1 MKVENRRLLVVLCA
15 LAVSVVLSSCGSKK
29 PAKIDVWKLTSTN
42 PAEEYGTYLGNGF
55 IATQIKGEGT
65 GNDRGK
71 FLACYMAGLY
81 VNEKLTAMPTWSDL
95 RFFDGKSRF
104 LLDPKA
110 TYKQTLD
117 MKSGILTTEGTWTSG
132 GKNLKGSIQ
141 IIVSRDKPGIAL
153 LKADLTP
160 DFDGQVSV
168 QHMITNASGYKLIP
182 CKSSDPSVPVYAWEI
197 AGTTSNRNIAC
208 ATYLGTGD
216 VPYKSAPAYVHQDSS
231 AVDMSVKRNSPFTAD
246 LWISWS
252 RSASAQAASSNCV
265 ADLKKALPAGK
276 PESQSESDLIASH
289 KAAWSKLWDGDIV
302 ISGDPNTQLAMH
314 SCMFYLFE
322 SIRESSD
329 SSIPPLG
336 LSNNSFNGHI
346 FWDAD
351 TWMFPA
357 LILQHPELAKSIVD
371 YRFKTLPGALKN
383 ASAAGMKGAQY
394 AWESGETGIEDAPK
408 GIVYVYE
415 RHINSDV
422 ALTQWQYYLAT
433 ADKTWLRT
441 HGYPVIS
448 ATADYWA
455 SKAKLING
463 RYEIQS
469 VVPPDE
475 NAGLVNNSVYT
486 NAGAKLNLL
495 IAVKAAQ
502 TIGKTPNPT
511 WQKIADAMYI
521 PFDTAGKK
529 FIARDAYTSQKL
541 KQADPE
547 LVVYPLQLFPSAADE
562 SAVAKS
568 TYEFY
573 VPKVNANGPAMSSSV
588 HSLIAARLGNADE
601 SFTRLKASYTPFL
614 RGSFNYFNEKRSK
627 TYKNA
632 CFLTGASGPI
642 QALVFGITG
651 SRMDY
656 LAANADKKPLD
667 FKPCLPKDWKSV
679 EVKGIHWQGK
689 VFDVKVDST
698 GKATVSNN

>member
-1 MKVENRRLLVVLCA
+1 MKVGNRRLLVILCA
-15 LAVSVVLSSCGSKK
+15 LAVCLVLSSCGSKK

-55 IATQIKGEGT
+55 ISTQIKGEGT
-65 GNDRGK
+65 GSDKGK
-71 FLACYMAGLY
+71 PLVCYMAGLY
-81 VNEKLTAMPTWSDL
+81 INEKLTAMPTWSDL
-95 RFFDGKSRF
+95 QFFMGNSQFK
-104 LLDPKA
+104 LDPKA
-110 TYKQTLD
+110 SYKQILD
-117 MKSGILTTEGTWTSG
+117 MKAGILTTEGTWTSS

-141 IIVSRDKPGIAL
+141 IIISRDKPGIAL
-153 LKADLTP
+153 MKADFTP

-168 QHMITNASGYKLIP
+168 QHLITNASGFKLLP
-182 CKSSDPSVPVYAWEI
+182 AKSPDPSIPVYSWELT
-197 AGTTSNRNIAC
+197 GTTGDRNIAC
-208 ATYLGTGD
+208 ATYIGTGD
-216 VPYKSAPAYVHQDSS
+216 APTPSKVGENTSSIDISA
-231 AVDMSVKRNSPFTAD
+231 KRDTAFTTS

-252 RSASAQAASSNCV
+252 RSASAQAAATKSIV
-265 ADLKKALPAGK
+265 ELKKALPAGK
-276 PESQSESDLIASH
+276 PETQSASDLIASH
-289 KAAWSKLWDGDIV
+289 TTAWTKLWDGDIV
-302 ISGDPNTQLAMH
+302 ISGDPKIQQAMH
-314 SCMFYLFE
+314 SCMFYLFQ
-322 SIRESSD
+322 SVREGSEN
-329 SSIPPLG
+329 SIPPMG

-383 ASAAGMKGAQY
+383 AAGAGMKGAQY
-394 AWESGETGIEDAPK
+394 AWESGETGIEDAPT
-408 GIVYVYE
+408 GIVYVNE

-422 ALTQWQYYLAT
+422 ALAQWQYYLAT
-433 ADKTWLRT
+433 ADKAWLKTR
-441 HGYPVIS
+441 GYPVIS

-455 SKAKLING
+455 SKAKLVNG
-463 RYEIQS
+463 RYEIQD

-495 IAVKAAQ
+495 LAIKAAQ

-511 WQKIADAMYI
+511 WQKIANAMYI
-521 PFDTAGKK
+521 PFDAVGKK

-547 LVVYPLQLFPSAADE
+547 LVVYPLQMFPSGADE
-562 SAVAKS
+562 AAVAKS
-568 TYEFY
+568 TYDFY

-588 HSLIAARLGNADE
+588 HSLIAARLGNSEE
-601 SFTRLKASYTPFL
+601 SFTKLKASYTPFL
-614 RGSFNYFNEKRSK
+614 RGSFKYFNEKRSK

-656 LAANADKKPLD
+656 LAANADKRPLD
-667 FKPCLPKDWKSV
+667 FKPCLPKAWKSV

-689 VFDVKVDST
+689 LFDVKIDST
-698 GKATVSNN
+698 GKATISDK